1 MKRSGNKGWFILAAV
16 VLCIMLCQSVE
27 STTPNNNEA
36 SFQASV
42 QKFTAVYNAVQQN
55 YADPVSPNQV
65 LYGPTNSNFIGAI
78 PAMLR
83 TLDPHSDFF
92 NPKAFKMLTQR
103 EEGKYF
109 GVGMSIIARPGKM
122 GKLETIVLEPIPGSP
137 AFRAGLRPGDVIL
150 SVDGKSAVGLASSLQ
165 KQSSRVAKMLKGPA
179 GTIVHVSVQ
188 REGMSKQL
196 RFTIR
201 RQQITEPSVE
211 MVFLKKSHAGYI
223 RIEQFNATTNP
234 ELTQALKKLDAD
246 HINGLILDL
255 RGNPGGLLQQ
265 AVAVADH
272 FLRKGQLIVYHYGR
286 SSPEKRYFAT
296 HGDKGN
302 TYPMVVL
309 INGMTA
315 SAAEIVTGALQDH
328 DRALVIGQA
337 SFGKGL
343 VQTVFPLSDNTGMT
357 LTTAR
362 YYTPSGRLIQ
372 RDYNKVSLYD
382 YLSHFEEGPTPHT
395 QVRLTD
401 GGRKVYGGGGITPD
415 VKVSAPKPNPVERE
429 LLAEGVFFGFAQ
441 SYLATHR
448 TIPSDFQTTDDVITD
463 FEKYLA
469 KQETGVAAQ
478 SVKSNIGFV
487 RLHIQEQ
494 LISNIYGRDEA
505 EKIVVEND
513 PLVHDSIAHFREA
526 KLLLNNVHEYMA
538 MDAQGNR

>member
-1 MKRSGNKGWFILAAV
+1 MKRSRNIGWFILAAV
-16 VLCIMLCQSVE
+16 VLCAMLGQRME

-36 SFQASV
+36 AFQASV
-42 QKFTAVYNAVQQN
+42 QKFTAVYDKVQQN
-55 YADPVSPNQV
+55 YASPVSPDRAI
-65 LYGPTNSNFIGAI
+65 YGPTNSNFIGAI

-92 NPKAFKMLTQR
+92 NPKAFTMLTQR
-103 EEGKYF
+103 EQGKYF
-109 GVGMSIIARPGKM
+109 GVGMSILSRPGKM
-122 GKLETIVLEPIPGSP
+122 GKLVTIVLQPIPGTP

-150 SVDGKSAVGLASSLQ
+150 SVNGKSAVGLASSLQ

-179 GTIVHVSVQ
+179 GTIVHVFIR
-188 REGMSKQL
+188 REGVSGQL
-196 RFTIR
+196 QFAIK
-201 RQQITEPSVE
+201 RQQITEPSVQ
-211 MVFLKKSHAGYI
+211 VFFLKKSHAGYI
-223 RIEQFNATTNP
+223 RIEQFNETTNP

-246 HINGLILDL
+246 HIDGLILDL

-286 SSPEKRYFAT
+286 SSPEDRYYAT

-328 DRALVIGQA
+328 DRALVVGQT

-343 VQTVFPLSDNTGMT
+343 VQTVYPLSDHTGLT

-395 QVRLTD
+395 QVKLTD

-415 VKVSAPKPNPVERE
+415 VKLSPPKQNPVERE
-429 LLAEGVFFGFAQ
+429 LLAEGVFFSFAQ
-441 SYLATHR
+441 NYLATHK
-448 TIPSDFQTTDDVITD
+448 TIPTDFQTTDDVIKE
-463 FEKYLA
+463 FERFLA
-469 KQETGVAAQ
+469 KQETGITIQ
-478 SVKSNIGFV
+478 DVKSNIGFV
-487 RLHIQEQ
+487 KLHIREQ
-494 LISNIYGRDEA
+494 LIGNIYGRDAA
-505 EKIVVEND
+505 EKIAVEND
-513 PLVHDSIAHFREA
+513 PLVHDSIAHLSEA

-538 MDAQGNR
+538 MVAKGNR